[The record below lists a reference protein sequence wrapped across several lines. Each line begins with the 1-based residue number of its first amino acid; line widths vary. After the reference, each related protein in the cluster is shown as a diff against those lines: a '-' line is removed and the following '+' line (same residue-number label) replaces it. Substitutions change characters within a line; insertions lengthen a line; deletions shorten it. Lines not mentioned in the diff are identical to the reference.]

1 MLQKIITR
9 FNASLNKPDLANLLL
24 RLTFGLLIFHG
35 WHKLHDGIGGIQSM
49 LEAHSIPGFV
59 GYGVLVGEFIA
70 PIMIIL
76 GIFTR
81 PAALVAAITMLVA
94 WLLVGISHTFELS
107 QTGAWAIEDIVY
119 YLMVA
124 VVIALLGCGRYSV
137 MKNPLY
143 R

>member
-1 MLQKIITR
+1 MLHKTITR
-9 FNASLNKPDLANLLL
+9 FNAALHKPDLANLLL

-35 WHKLHDGIGGIQSM
+35 WHKLHGGIGGIQGM
-49 LEAHSIPGFV
+49 LAAHGIPGFV

-94 WLLVGISHTFELS
+94 WLLAGIGHTFELTS
-107 QTGAWAIEDIVY
+107 TGAWAIEDIVY
-119 YLMVA
+119 YFMVA

>member
-1 MLQKIITR
+1 MLSKTITR
-9 FNASLNKPDLANLLL
+9 FNAALTMPDLANLLL

-35 WHKLHDGIGGIQSM
+35 WHKLHGGIDGIQTM
-49 LEAHSIPGFV
+49 LEAHGVPGFV
-59 GYGVLVGEFIA
+59 GYGVLLGEFIA

-81 PAALVAAITMLVA
+81 PAALVAAVTMFVA
-94 WLLVGISHTFELS
+94 WLLVGLGHTFELS
-107 QTGAWAIEDIVY
+107 PVGAWAIEDIVY
-119 YLMVA
+119 YFMVA
-124 VVIALLGCGRYSV
+124 IVIALMGCGRYSV